1 MAALGFFSRE
11 GVFAMSQ
18 HISRRRALQ
27 VGAAGTLGY
36 LFTGPTASVM
46 RAVGANERLRV
57 AGIGVGGKGASD
69 ITQAGQ
75 VMEVVALCDIDEQR
89 LGQRAASFP
98 SAKTYYDYR
107 KLFDEMMK
115 VIDAVTVSTPDHSH
129 TLPSVLAMRAGKHV
143 YCQKPLTHLPF
154 EARLMRETAAKHGVC
169 TQMGNQGSA
178 LNGLRRAVELVH
190 AGTLGGITEAHV
202 WTNRPFKY
210 WKQAPDIVARPP
222 TAPVPKHV
230 HWEQWIGPARMRP
243 YAVRPGGRPAYHPH
257 DWRGY
262 WDFGTGAL
270 GDMACHTAN
279 LAFRAL
285 KLDAPIAVVAEAGP
299 INPETYPAWAHITYL
314 FPARGDKPAC
324 ALHWYEG
331 ERDGQRMRPR
341 AELLARVL
349 RPGAALADSGSMLV
363 GSKGILFSPN
373 DYGAKFQL
381 LPEKDFAGVQTTKPE
396 KGPEGT
402 DRNEDSFMK
411 KEWVEAIRAG
421 KPKMASSNF
430 DYAARLTEAML
441 LGNIAVR
448 FAGQRLE
455 WDAAKL
461 RFANAEAASQ
471 LVRTEYRKGWDLL
484 GAV

>member
-1 MAALGFFSRE
+1 
-11 GVFAMSQ
+11 MSKR
-18 HISRRRALQ
+18 ISRRRVLQ
-27 VGAAGTLGY
+27 LGAAGTLGY
-36 LFTGPTASVM
+36 LFTGSAASVG
-46 RAVGANERLRV
+46 RAGGANDRLRV

-69 ITQAGQ
+69 IEQASH
-75 VMEVVALCDIDEQR
+75 VMEVVALCDIDENR
-89 LGQRAASFP
+89 LGQRVKAWPAAKKYF
-98 SAKTYYDYR
+98 DYR

-115 VIDAVTVSTPDHSH
+115 TIDAVVVSTPDHSH

-190 AGTLGGITEAHV
+190 ASTIGAVHEAHV

-210 WKQAPDIVARPP
+210 WKQAPDVVARPKE
-222 TAPVPKHV
+222 APVPEYV
-230 HWEQWIGPARMRP
+230 HWEQWIGPAPMRP
-243 YAVRPGGRPAYHPH
+243 YAVREGGRPAYHPH

-279 LAFRAL
+279 MAFRAM
-285 KLDAPIAVVAEAGP
+285 KLDAPSAVMAEAGA

-314 FPARGDKPAC
+314 FAARGDRPAC

-331 ERDGQRMRPR
+331 EREGKRMWPS
-341 AELLARVL
+341 EEVLARVL
-349 RPGAALADSGSMLV
+349 QPGEKLADSGSILI
-363 GSKGILFSPN
+363 GEKGILFSPN
-373 DYGAKFQL
+373 DYGARFRL
-381 LPEKDFAGVQTTKPE
+381 TPEKDFAGVQTTRPE
-396 KGPEGT
+396 KGPEGAFL
-402 DRNEDSFMK
+402 NEDAFMK
-411 KEWVEAIRAG
+411 KEWAEAIRAG
-421 KPKMASSNF
+421 KPGLASSNF
-430 DYAARLTEAML
+430 DYAARLTETML

-461 RFANAEAASQ
+461 RFSNSDAASA
-471 LVRTEYRKGWDLL
+471 LARCEYRKGWGLL
-484 GAV
+484 GAG